1 MLCMQSLQALPIVVR
16 RKFGHSEIFPFRPW
30 KEDRNRRRKLW
41 LGYETR
47 GRIGS
52 FLIGVAG
59 QLNDSIWSVQLPSL
73 TASFFGISKES
84 HEYGSCRNGSGTS

>member
-1 MLCMQSLQALPIVVR
+1 MLCMQSLWILPVVVR
-16 RKFGHSEIFPFRPW
+16 RKFGRSEIFPFRPW
-30 KEDRNRRRKLW
+30 KEDRNQRRKLW

-59 QLNDSIWSVQLPSL
+59 QLNDSIWSVQL
-73 TASFFGISKES
+73 ASFNSLIFWNFEGVA
-84 HEYGSCRNGSGTS
+84 RVWQL